1 MANKKNKVKFGLNN
15 VHWAKITQWSADGTT
30 PVYADPVRLPGAVS
44 LSMDANGENEPFYAD
59 NCVYYVMNNNSG
71 YEGDLEIALVTTEFA
86 TEILGEILD
95 NNGVL
100 VERND
105 AEPAQFALMFE
116 FEGDKHKIRHWLY
129 WCSASRPATE
139 GQTTEDS
146 KEVKTESLSL
156 TAAAL
161 PTGLVKSKT
170 CESTDETTYNNWY
183 KMPYNPDT
191 SVKTTATTTTTK
203 S

>member
-116 FEGDKHKIRHWLY
+116 FEGDKHKIRHCRY
-129 WCSASRPATE
+129 CCSASRPATE

-191 SVKTTATTTTTK
+191 SVRTTTTTTTTK

>member
-105 AEPAQFALMFE
+105 AEPAQFALLSVLLFCIPSCNRRTNHRRQQ
-116 FEGDKHKIRHWLY
+116 GSQDRIPV
-129 WCSASRPATE
+129 S
-139 GQTTEDS
+139 DS
-146 KEVKTESLSL
+146 CCTSDR
-156 TAAAL
+156 
-161 PTGLVKSKT
+161 T
-170 CESTDETTYNNWY
+170 CQVQDL
-183 KMPYNPDT
+183 
-191 SVKTTATTTTTK
+191 
-203 S
+203 